1 MRLPCF
7 MQSGGCPVVTGQWAL
22 YKKTNVT
29 L

>member
-1 MRLPCF
+1 
-7 MQSGGCPVVTGQWAL
+7 MQSGGRPVVTGQWAL